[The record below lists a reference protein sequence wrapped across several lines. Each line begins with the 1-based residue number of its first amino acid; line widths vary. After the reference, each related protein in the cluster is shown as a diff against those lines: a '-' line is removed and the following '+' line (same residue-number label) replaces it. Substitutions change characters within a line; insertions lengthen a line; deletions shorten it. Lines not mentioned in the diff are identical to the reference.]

1 MGLLKLKHMGLT
13 WLIWDINLNGLA
25 VKALKDIKGL
35 VGWRVVLCT
44 HGSEIILAAS
54 GGTRWGSCPPPCFF
68 YGVILLKIF
77 NNALDETG
85 KVTIRVSHRKV
96 LLPNLTF

>member
-54 GGTRWGSCPPPCFF
+54 GGTRYLNNNYFTGGLPNKLANLTNLE
-68 YGVILLKIF
+68 ILLISRR
-77 NNALDETG
+77 E
-85 KVTIRVSHRKV
+85 RVQNGCEGDWH
-96 LLPNLTF
+96 T